1 MKNKRK
7 IDICLT
13 PSLLNLFDLSNKQV
27 VIIDVF
33 RATSAMCVFL
43 NNGGDKVI
51 PVATVD
57 EAKNYKKNND
67 NNISHYLVAAE
78 RNGSIVPGFDLGN
91 SPLLYDGKNF
101 NGCSLV
107 ITTTN
112 GTLAINKAKTGHV
125 KMLLA
130 SFLNASAIVNY
141 LSLAKE
147 DVLIV
152 CSGWKGRC
160 CVEDLLLAGCLST
173 HLLNTSKFHTDSDSV
188 LLANNTYNIA
198 KLDMFNFLANS
209 AYRTRMNLDDDVK
222 FCLQKDIMDIVPMW
236 FPIEKSVTESNIGFF
251 SLRSN

>member
-1 MKNKRK
+1 MKNKRR

-13 PSLLNLFDLSNKQV
+13 PSMLNLFDLSNKQV

-43 NNGGDKVI
+43 NNGGNKVI

-57 EAKNYKKNND
+57 EAKNYKTNSDD
-67 NNISHYLVAAE
+67 NINKYLVAAE
-78 RNGSIVPGFDLGN
+78 RNGAIVPGFDLGN
-91 SPLLYDGKNF
+91 SPLLYDDKNF
-101 NGCSLV
+101 NGFSLA

-112 GTLAINKAKTGHV
+112 GTLAIDKIKASND

-130 SFLNASAIVNY
+130 SFLNSGAVVNH

-152 CSGWKGRC
+152 CSGWKGRF
-160 CVEDLLLAGCLST
+160 CVEDLLLAGLLST
-173 HLLNTSKFHTDSDSV
+173 RLLTIPRFYADSDSV
-188 LLANNTYNIA
+188 LLANNTYKVA
-198 KLDMFNFLANS
+198 KLDMFNFLAHS

-222 FCLQKDIMDIVPMW
+222 FCLQKDIMDIVPIW
-236 FPIEKSVTESNIGFF
+236 FLSDNSVTDSNIGFF
-251 SLRSN
+251 SVHSN

>member
-1 MKNKRK
+1 
-7 IDICLT
+7 
-13 PSLLNLFDLSNKQV
+13 
-27 VIIDVF
+27 
-33 RATSAMCVFL
+33 
-43 NNGGDKVI
+43 
-51 PVATVD
+51 
-57 EAKNYKKNND
+57 
-67 NNISHYLVAAE
+67 
-78 RNGSIVPGFDLGN
+78 
-91 SPLLYDGKNF
+91 
-101 NGCSLV
+101 
-107 ITTTN
+107 
-112 GTLAINKAKTGHV
+112 
-125 KMLLA
+125 MLLA

-209 AYRTRMNLDDDVK
+209 AYRTRMNLDDDIK

-236 FPIEKSVTESNIGFF
+236 VPIEKSVTESNIGFF